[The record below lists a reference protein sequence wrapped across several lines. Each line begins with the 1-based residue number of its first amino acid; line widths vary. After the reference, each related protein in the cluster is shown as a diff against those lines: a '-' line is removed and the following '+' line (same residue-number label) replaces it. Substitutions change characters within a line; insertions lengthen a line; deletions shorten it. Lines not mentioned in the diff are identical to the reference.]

1 MGSQVLATE
10 ASVTMKLLVFFAVA
24 SFVVISTEASQG
36 YNDADADEVN
46 GEELGD
52 GRKDADEPV
61 VEADADEVY
70 GEELG
75 DSLSFLQR
83 RSAQPRF
90 NNSKRHRGKGKRKG
104 RWRKDA
110 DEPVVEADADEVYG
124 EELGDSLSF
133 LQKRSAQPRSK
144 LMRIGRG
151 RRI

>member
-75 DSLSFLQR
+75 DSLSFLQ
-83 RSAQPRF
+83 
-90 NNSKRHRGKGKRKG
+90 
-104 RWRKDA
+104 
-110 DEPVVEADADEVYG
+110 
-124 EELGDSLSF
+124 
-133 LQKRSAQPRSK
+133 KRSAQPQRY
-144 LMRIGRG
+144 RIRIPHPGIGRG
-151 RRI
+151 RRIPSMGIGRRG

>member
-1 MGSQVLATE
+1 MGSQVLATG

-75 DSLSFLQR
+75 DSLSFLQK
-83 RSAQPRF
+83 RSARMDLAKSPKRRMRMRMRPR
-90 NNSKRHRGKGKRKG
+90 R
-104 RWRKDA
+104 DA

-133 LQKRSAQPRSK
+133 LQKRSAR
-144 LMRIGRG
+144 M
-151 RRI
+151 

>member
-75 DSLSFLQR
+75 DSLSFLQK
-83 RSAQPRF
+83 RSARMDLAKKWPIRRRMRMRAGPR
-90 NNSKRHRGKGKRKG
+90 R
-104 RWRKDA
+104 DA

-133 LQKRSAQPRSK
+133 LQKRSARMD
-144 LMRIGRG
+144 L
-151 RRI
+151 